1 MFDWIIG
8 WSLRNRVVVL
18 LLYAVLSVAALFALG
33 RMVIDVFPE
42 FAPPQV
48 QIQTEAPGF
57 AARDVE
63 LLVTRPLEVA
73 LQGMPNVEQ
82 IRSNSSI
89 GLSRITIV
97 FDADTDIFHARVLAQ
112 ERLQLARGTLPD
124 SVRPPELMPVTSAI
138 SWLLK
143 FALVDWSDQDRSYEL
158 RSLVDWEFRNRLLA
172 QEGVASVVAV
182 GGEVKQYQV
191 QVDPAALMRLGL
203 PFTRVLDAARDANS
217 IAPAAFVFPTP
228 EEEYF
233 MRAEARVQSLADI
246 GRSGLGMVQGSP
258 LTLADVAD
266 VRFGGEI
273 KRGDGQMYGGPA
285 VIGTVSKLWG
295 SDTLATTHRVEETLR
310 ELATTLPEGVEL
322 VANVFRQASFI
333 ERSIDNLEEALLH
346 SSLIVAL
353 VLFLFLVRWRPT
365 VISLIAIPTSLMMGV
380 LVLWLLG
387 IGLNALTLGGLVFA
401 IGEVVDDAIIDV
413 ENILRRLRENRQ
425 TEQPRPTLE
434 VVFEGSSEIRNSV
447 VFATVIIVL
456 TFLPVFFLSD
466 IEGRVFAPLA
476 IAYLAA
482 VAGSLLVALTVVP
495 VLCSYFF
502 GSRHAQEHVG
512 LGAFAT
518 RLLEAYRRA
527 LGYTMARPR
536 AMLGTALGAIVLGLA
551 LIFMLGRSFM
561 PGFHEGNIV
570 IAMTLMPGTS
580 LEESLRIGRTVEN
593 LVGGMPE
600 VAMVAQRAGRSRL
613 DEDAQ
618 PVNFSE
624 FDVTLK
630 QDVRDVSAVMDVI
643 RDQLAGIPGA
653 SINVSQFITH
663 RMQEIM
669 SGVRSQMV
677 VKIYG
682 PDLDMLA
689 HLQQELFAAVQAVD
703 GVVDLQAEP
712 MVMVP
717 GIDLRVD
724 RDAATAYGLTPG
736 EIVRQ
741 AGGALNGV
749 VVSQVLEGDRAY
761 DLYVRIDAAAR
772 EDLKALENLPLQTP
786 TDAVVPLQAVARL
799 QAVQEPYMINRDGG
813 ARRAVVQWN
822 VAGGHDLSTVVADV
836 REQVDKTMVLPT
848 GYTLEYGG
856 DWEGQQRALHDLL
869 TAGGIAVLLVLAV
882 MLRAFRALPLVGL
895 VLSNLPFALVG
906 GVLALVLAGENL
918 NVSSLVGLIALFGI
932 ATRNSIL
939 LISRYQRVAARN
951 GGAAADEVAL
961 AVQGALD
968 RMLPIAMTA
977 LTTALAVIPFLVGD
991 PTGKEL
997 QRPLAIVLL
1006 GGMVSS
1012 TLLNLFV
1019 LPSGFA
1025 WALRRWPNLL
1035 RAPGGA

>member
-18 LLYAVLSVAALFALG
+18 LLYAVLTVAALFALG

-73 LQGMPNVEQ
+73 LQGMPGVEQ

-97 FDADTDIFHARVLAQ
+97 FDTDVDIFHARVLAQ
-112 ERLQLARGTLPD
+112 ERLQLARGVLPGN
-124 SVRPPELMPVTSAI
+124 VRPPELMPVTSAI

-143 FALVDWSDQDRSYEL
+143 FALVDWSGQDRSYEL

-203 PFTRVLDAARDANS
+203 PFTRVVDAARDANS
-217 IAPAAFVFPTP
+217 VAPAAFVYPTP

-233 MRAEARVQSLADI
+233 MRAEARAQSLADI

-310 ELATTLPEGVEL
+310 DLATTLPEGVEL
-322 VANVFRQASFI
+322 VSNVFRQASFI
-333 ERSIDNLEEALLH
+333 DRSIDNLEEALLH

-365 VISLIAIPTSLMMGV
+365 VISLIAIPTSLMMGI
-380 LVLWLLG
+380 LVLWLLD

-425 TEQPRPTLE
+425 APQPRPTLE
-434 VVFEGSSEIRNSV
+434 IVFEGSSEIRNSV

-482 VAGSLLVALTVVP
+482 VAGSLLVALTMVP
-495 VLCSYFF
+495 VLCSYFI
-502 GSRHAQEHVG
+502 GGRYAREHIG

-518 RLLEAYRRA
+518 RLLEAYRHA

-536 AMLGTALGAIVLGLA
+536 TMLGTALGAIVLGLA
-551 LIFMLGRSFM
+551 LIFALGRSFL
-561 PGFHEGNIV
+561 PAFHEGNIV

-580 LEESLRIGRTVEN
+580 LEESLRIGRKVEN
-593 LVGGMPE
+593 LVGAMPE

-630 QDVRDVSAVMDVI
+630 EDVRDVAAVMEAI
-643 RDQLAGIPGA
+643 RGQLGGIPGA

-669 SGVRSQMV
+669 SGVRAQMV

-717 GIDLRVD
+717 GVDLRVD
-724 RDAATAYGLTPG
+724 RDAAAAYGITPG

-772 EDLKALENLPLQTP
+772 EDLDALENLPLQTSS
-786 TDAVVPLQAVARL
+786 DAVVPLRAVARL
-799 QAVQEPYMINRDGG
+799 SAVQEPYMINRDGG

-822 VAGGHDLSTVVADV
+822 VAGRDLSAVVADV
-836 REQVDKTMVLPT
+836 REQVEKTMVLPT

-856 DWEGQQRALHDLL
+856 DWEGQQRALRDLL
-869 TAGGIAVLLVLAV
+869 IAGGVAVLLVLAV
-882 MLRAFRALPLVGL
+882 MLRAFRQLPLVGL
-895 VLSNLPFALVG
+895 ILSNLPFALVG
-906 GVLALVLAGENL
+906 GVLALALAGETL

-951 GGAAADEVAL
+951 GNAAADEVEL

-1035 RAPGGA
+1035 RAPAGP